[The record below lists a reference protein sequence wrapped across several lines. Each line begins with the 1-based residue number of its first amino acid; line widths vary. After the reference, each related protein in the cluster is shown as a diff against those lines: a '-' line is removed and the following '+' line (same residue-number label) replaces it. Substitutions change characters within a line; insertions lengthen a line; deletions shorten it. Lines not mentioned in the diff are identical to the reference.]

1 MLWRSRAL
9 RVLVWLRYSDL
20 FLPSPSLPVVTSIA
34 LSPRG
39 SALFDLL
46 VSRMYLVALT
56 VVLRSFSH
64 VMSLSG
70 SESPG
75 LVPSPHIFL
84 SQVCVFLLSQAL
96 LSPRSSALLD
106 LLSSRM
112 YVGALIV
119 DLRYV

>member
-20 FLPSPSLPVVTSIA
+20 FLPSPSLRVVTSIA

-46 VSRMYLVALT
+46 VSRMYLVALSVDFT
-56 VVLRSFSH
+56 KFSH
-64 VMSLSG
+64 VMLFSG

-75 LVPSPHIFL
+75 LAPLLYIFPF
-84 SQVCVFLLSQAL
+84 QVRFSLLSQAL
-96 LSPRSSALLD
+96 LSRSEVPFFSNYWFRAVLGRAD
-106 LLSSRM
+106 RRPQ
-112 YVGALIV
+112 VV
-119 DLRYV
+119 